1 MSNSIHPSAII
12 EDGAQIG
19 EDNVICENVIIRKST
34 ILGHKNYI
42 GPNSLIEN
50 RVNIGNNNK
59 FYGFISLGTLG
70 EMGTKG
76 DILHPEGM
84 IEIGDNNTFREFI
97 TINFPVRNKKTS
109 IMNNCYFM
117 ARTHIPHDAKICNN
131 VVMATNS
138 LIGGGCILDDFVYI
152 GLNAHIH
159 QWLHIGEGSILGM
172 SSGTVKNVPP
182 FLTVVGLPSKAIKI
196 NEEGL
201 KRRQFSMDTINDFKG
216 FLSDSSNNNELIE
229 KYKSFINKYDNYLE
243 IEKL

>member
-1 MSNSIHPSAII
+1 MSNVIHSSAII

-34 ILGHKNYI
+34 ILGNGNFI

-50 RVNIGNNNK
+50 KVNIGNNNK
-59 FYGFISLGTLG
+59 FYGFISVGTLG

-76 DILHPEGM
+76 DTLPSGGIV
-84 IEIGDNNTFREFI
+84 EIGNHNIFREFI
-97 TINFPVRNKKTS
+97 TINFPVKNKKTS

-117 ARTHIPHDAKICNN
+117 SRTHIPHDAKIGNY

-182 FLTVVGLPSKAIKI
+182 FLTVVGIPSKAIKV

-201 KRRQFSMDTINDFKG
+201 KRRQFSIETINTFKG
-216 FLSDSSNNNELIE
+216 FLLGSSDNNELIK
-229 KYKSFINKYDNYLE
+229 KYKLFTNKYDNCLK
-243 IEKL
+243 I